1 MVDFMKISHSQYLD
15 INPSAWHTCKKKKTL
30 CNQHNIHNLRVVE
43 ALLFLGIYGKSKN
56 SQYFGKKLKIWGGG
70 GGGKIW

>member
-1 MVDFMKISHSQYLD
+1 VHGTL
-15 INPSAWHTCKKKKTL
+15 AKKKKTL

-70 GGGKIW
+70 GGKIGSKLNCCRRLTY